1 MKDYRVKIAV
11 VVALGAMGVAA
22 LCFLEPSQ
30 AKDTIDGII
39 NIFTH
44 M

>member
-11 VVALGAMGVAA
+11 VVSLGAIGVAA

-30 AKDTIDGII
+30 AKDTIDSIL
-39 NIFTH
+39 NIFNH

>member
-1 MKDYRVKIAV
+1 MKDYRVKVAIV
-11 VVALGAMGVAA
+11 VSLGAIGVAA

-30 AKDTIDGII
+30 AKGIIDGVL
-39 NIFTH
+39 NIFNH